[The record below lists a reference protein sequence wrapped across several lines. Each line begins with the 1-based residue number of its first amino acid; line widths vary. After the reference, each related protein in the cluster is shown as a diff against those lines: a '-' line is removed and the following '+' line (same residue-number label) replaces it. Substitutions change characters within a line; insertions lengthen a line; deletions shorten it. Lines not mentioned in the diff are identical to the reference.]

1 MKLELFPAYERKEE
15 LRPLYKEY
23 AEMLV
28 ACYPEFAPSLT
39 QQNYDEELDH
49 LYDKYGFPTGCI
61 YVLHVDGK
69 VAGCIG
75 LKPIDDTYCELKRL
89 YVRPEFRGHDLG
101 RLLVQQVIDDA
112 RDIGYQYL
120 RLDTLPP
127 LKTAVKLYREMGFT
141 DIDCYYDCLVPGTI
155 FLEYKL

>member
-1 MKLELFPAYERKEE
+1 MRMELFPAYERKEE

-28 ACYPEFAPSLT
+28 QCYPEFAPSLT

-49 LYDKYGFPTGCI
+49 LYDKYGFPRGAI

-75 LKPIDDTYCELKRL
+75 LKPFDDTHAEVKRL

-101 RLLVQQVIDDA
+101 RLLVQQIIDDA

-127 LKTAVKLYREMGFT
+127 LKTAIALYREMGFY

>member
-1 MKLELFPAYERKEE
+1 MRMELFPAYERKEE

-28 ACYPEFAPSLT
+28 QCYPEFAPSLT

-49 LYDKYGFPTGCI
+49 LYDKYGFPRGAI

-75 LKPIDDTYCELKRL
+75 LKPFDDTHAEVKRL

-101 RLLVQQVIDDA
+101 RLLVQQIIDDA
-112 RDIGYQYL
+112 RDIGYRFL

-127 LKTAVKLYREMGFT
+127 LKSALRLYREMGFA

-155 FLEYKL
+155 FLELAL